1 MERHERYL
9 GLPTFM
15 GKNKLQT
22 FAYIKERVHKRLSG
36 WKGKR
41 LRGVRRELLVKVEAQ
56 VLPTYAM
63 NCFLLP
69 KTFCDELHQL
79 MAPFWWDSDPDSR
92 KIHWKS
98 RDKLCIAKL
107 EGGMGFR
114 NLYAFNLAVL
124 AKQGWRIVQHPESL
138 MARLFKAKDF
148 PNTSLPSPSSYCWSS
163 ILKARVVLKKGL
175 RWLIG
180 DEASVRVWRD
190 RWLPRPS
197 TFHPLTMLPPSQ
209 EDIRVY
215 ELIDV
220 ERKTWCDA
228 KLIEF
233 F

>member
-1 MERHERYL
+1 M
-9 GLPTFM
+9 PTFM
-15 GKNKLQT
+15 GKNKRQT

-41 LRGVRRELLVKVEAQ
+41 LSGVGRELLVKVEAQ

-79 MAPFWWDSDPDSR
+79 MAQFWWDSDPDSR

-107 EGGMGFR
+107 EGGMGFQ
-114 NLYAFNLAVL
+114 NLYTFNLAVL

-148 PNTSLPSPSSYCWSS
+148 PNTS
-163 ILKARVVLKKGL
+163 
-175 RWLIG
+175 
-180 DEASVRVWRD
+180 
-190 RWLPRPS
+190 
-197 TFHPLTMLPPSQ
+197 F
-209 EDIRVY
+209 
-215 ELIDV
+215 
-220 ERKTWCDA
+220 
-228 KLIEF
+228 
-233 F
+233 

>member
-1 MERHERYL
+1 
-9 GLPTFM
+9 M
-15 GKNKLQT
+15 GKNKRQT

-36 WKGKR
+36 WNGKR

-56 VLPTYAM
+56 
-63 NCFLLP
+63 
-69 KTFCDELHQL
+69 
-79 MAPFWWDSDPDSR
+79 FWWDSDPDSR

-124 AKQGWRIVQHPESL
+124 AKHGWRIVQHPESL
-138 MARLFKAKDF
+138 MA
-148 PNTSLPSPSSYCWSS
+148 S
-163 ILKARVVLKKGL
+163 ILKARVVLEKGL

-190 RWLPRPS
+190 RWLPQPS
-197 TFHPLTMLPPSQ
+197 TFHPLTMLPPSY